1 MYLTHGS
8 RASVEGFAHR
18 DGRRGARGTED
29 HREVRGIGDSSES
42 LVGSDPGDIA
52 GKQQPR
58 TCRTDAAPH
67 DGRRPGRGQEGAG
80 SQRRFPVITAR
91 SMDCA
96 SEPGVIAAGLPAASF
111 ARRGRGGADRSH
123 RAVPYLR
130 RQLRSLGRHA
140 LGSVL
145 AGLAVLAIGAP
156 EQANAQTPNTP
167 ATGAPTISGTLHV
180 GRTQTASPG
189 TIADDDGLTNASY
202 SYQWILVDGTDEEDI
217 SGATGAIYI
226 LNAAAVGKKIKVRA
240 SFTDDAGNAESRTSA
255 PTATVEYGAP
265 PTLGVLAGVGQGVL
279 WWTHAVAGLVVTHY
293 EYRSSPGAVI
303 APDAMWQQV
312 QTGGGG
318 PSSYYQVVKGLTSGT
333 THTFQV
339 RAAAADAKGAAATVT
354 AAPLSQPSCTS
365 VTGWTAEKKEEAPT
379 ASGTRSFR
387 KDASTSATQ
396 DDCGQDLTFRRGNG
410 EADSSGSAPE
420 GPQRIW
426 RRGIR
431 RRACSPAD

>member
-1 MYLTHGS
+1 M
-8 RASVEGFAHR
+8 E
-18 DGRRGARGTED
+18 
-29 HREVRGIGDSSES
+29 
-42 LVGSDPGDIA
+42 
-52 GKQQPR
+52 
-58 TCRTDAAPH
+58 
-67 DGRRPGRGQEGAG
+67 
-80 SQRRFPVITAR
+80 
-91 SMDCA
+91 CA
-96 SEPGVIAAGLPAASF
+96 SEPDGIAAGLPAASF
-111 ARRGRGGADRSH
+111 ARRSRGGADRSH

-217 SGATGAIYI
+217 SGATGATYI

-303 APDAMWQQV
+303 AP
-312 QTGGGG
+312 
-318 PSSYYQVVKGLTSGT
+318 
-333 THTFQV
+333 
-339 RAAAADAKGAAATVT
+339 
-354 AAPLSQPSCTS
+354 
-365 VTGWTAEKKEEAPT
+365 
-379 ASGTRSFR
+379 TR
-387 KDASTSATQ
+387 
-396 DDCGQDLTFRRGNG
+396 CGNKSRPAVGDLRRIT
-410 EADSSGSAPE
+410 
-420 GPQRIW
+420 RW
-426 RRGIR
+426 
-431 RRACSPAD
+431 

>member
-1 MYLTHGS
+1 
-8 RASVEGFAHR
+8 
-18 DGRRGARGTED
+18 
-29 HREVRGIGDSSES
+29 
-42 LVGSDPGDIA
+42 
-52 GKQQPR
+52 
-58 TCRTDAAPH
+58 
-67 DGRRPGRGQEGAG
+67 
-80 SQRRFPVITAR
+80 
-91 SMDCA
+91 MDCS

-111 ARRGRGGADRSH
+111 ARHGRGGADRSH
-123 RAVPYLR
+123 RAVPSLR

-255 PTATVEYGAP
+255 PTATVEYGNP
-265 PTLGVLAGVGQGVL
+265 PTLGVVAGVGQGVL
-279 WWTHAVAGLVVTHY
+279 WWTHTVAGLVVTHN

-303 APDAMWQQV
+303 APNAMWQRV
-312 QTGGGG
+312 QTRSGG
-318 PSSYYQVVKGLTSGT
+318 PS
-333 THTFQV
+333 
-339 RAAAADAKGAAATVT
+339 
-354 AAPLSQPSCTS
+354 C
-365 VTGWTAEKKEEAPT
+365 
-379 ASGTRSFR
+379 
-387 KDASTSATQ
+387 
-396 DDCGQDLTFRRGNG
+396 RR
-410 EADSSGSAPE
+410 
-420 GPQRIW
+420 
-426 RRGIR
+426 
-431 RRACSPAD
+431 